1 MGEATCAAAVLHPTP
16 RPWPC
21 VLPPAVDDV
30 GRTAGNGARPMGA
43 AGLDDDQREA
53 IREIVC
59 DMLISSV
66 AKLEP
71 RALERGGGDR
81 G

>member
-1 MGEATCAAAVLHPTP
+1 
-16 RPWPC
+16 
-21 VLPPAVDDV
+21 
-30 GRTAGNGARPMGA
+30 MGA